1 MYQLNSGL
9 LSSILM
15 VRVTLKHES
24 EKFFLSFIGDVKTV
38 NMTCETVFG
47 VFCPLLSEPIG
58 PWESLW
64 GIKAVKY
71 RQIANARRHI
81 R

>member
-38 NMTCETVFG
+38 NMTCEAVSG
-47 VFCPLLSEPIG
+47 VLNPLLCQIRLVLEL
-58 PWESLW
+58 WSLNVTPENWANENVRFW
-64 GIKAVKY
+64 G
-71 RQIANARRHI
+71 
-81 R
+81 